1 MNLMTFE
8 VDARTYLQVANAN
21 APAQEAPVQLD
32 DCMQWFELPTNIAS
46 CCLCSLLV
54 QDGAFWSRATD
65 GLASAFST
73 NAPETSG
80 GQSTGLM
87 LRASCCP
94 RRWQWPQASNAS
106 LANQVPVKCDSDNVV
121 VGASFASAETF
132 LEQDGSVRS
141 DDSHASQPQFVVE
154 ASTSSKPEAVFGTLA
169 AAVALTGLAARA
181 RPGKGHRIVLLRAE
195 GETEAKAESPDSK
208 AEDTTGDEEEEMAD
222 AEDEGD
228 EEDEDDDEDEEGEA
242 NKPSKWK
249 CLECGHVNFAAAT
262 ECDKCGA
269 LKPSPEEAKVV
280 EERDQAKAEVAKVMD
295 GFLRM
300 QADLQNYRRQHDE
313 AMGRA
318 KDLGKL
324 DGVDALRKLL
334 PFNEDIEAAIAEPD
348 GMDAKDKARTTAT
361 VGEKFDSIEH
371 VEEREAS
378 DGQETGTI
386 LEVVNLACDCK
397 TLKSKIC
404 WRRNPLPH
412 GILAQIL
419 PCVWGMLTCTANQRW

>member
-1 MNLMTFE
+1 M
-8 VDARTYLQVANAN
+8 ARSKHAV
-21 APAQEAPVQLD
+21 
-32 DCMQWFELPTNIAS
+32 
-46 CCLCSLLV
+46 
-54 QDGAFWSRATD
+54 
-65 GLASAFST
+65 LA
-73 NAPETSG
+73 
-80 GQSTGLM
+80 
-87 LRASCCP
+87 
-94 RRWQWPQASNAS
+94 
-106 LANQVPVKCDSDNVV
+106 VV
-121 VGASFASAETF
+121 VALGIWMSKLSCDFVAPPRMRTCMRAET
-132 LEQDGSVRS
+132 GHR
-141 DDSHASQPQFVVE
+141 AE
-154 ASTSSKPEAVFGTLA
+154 ASTSSKPEAVFGTVA
-169 AAVALTGLAARA
+169 AAVALTGLATRA

-222 AEDEGD
+222 EEDEGD
-228 EEDEDDDEDEEGEA
+228 EEDEDEEGEA

-249 CLECGHVNFAAAT
+249 CLECDHVNFAAAT

-324 DGVDALRKLL
+324 DALRKLL
-334 PFNEDIEAAIAEPD
+334 PFNGDIEAAIAEPD
-348 GMDAKDKARTTAT
+348 GMDAKDKDIFDSYSLLFRKVGDVWAKNGIQSTTAT

-371 VEEREAS
+371 VAVEEREAT

-386 LEVVNLACDCK
+386 LEVVKSGYKCDGK
-397 TLKSKIC
+397 VVLPVEVVIVASDTAQAQEDESKESEESSEETEET
-404 WRRNPLPH
+404 PE
-412 GILAQIL
+412 A
-419 PCVWGMLTCTANQRW
+419 ASA